1 MKKSKLTFELL
12 LDENNVPKKIIMDSN
27 DKQLDSV
34 DVKSLMVSAWDADN
48 KETLR
53 IDLWTK
59 KMMVEEMYILYHQ
72 TLMSMASTLQKS
84 TGHDKLSDAL
94 RDYCNFFAEQTKIIN
109 SKKS

>member
-12 LDENNVPKKIIMDSN
+12 LDENNVPIKIIMDSN

-34 DVKSLMVSAWDADN
+34 DVKSLMVSAWDAVN
-48 KETLR
+48 KETLK

-59 KMMVEEMYILYHQ
+59 EMMVEEMYILYHQ

-84 TGHDKLSDAL
+84 TGHEKLSDAL
-94 RDYCNFFAEQTKIIN
+94 RDYCDFFAKQTKIIN